1 MFSKNNHRGVK
12 AFTLIE
18 LLVVIAIIAI
28 LAAILFPVF
37 AQAREKARQISCMS
51 NMRQLGLGV
60 AQFAQDHD
68 ETLPKAFFND
78 QAQPGEN
85 WGNPY
90 CWGWEV
96 VIYPYIKSKEVYRC
110 PDDTTTGLQVY
121 SEAGTTNDRNGN
133 PVCGNP
139 PAKPYNVGEMTV
151 FYGSYRYNTGNQP
164 NGPFTATKLAA
175 LDQPAS
181 AIQIAEGTITYQGD
195 TNEFNNL
202 GTGEGDVHATVCPH
216 DVSSNGYQVGMNAA
230 FDRHSKVNTRDPGS
244 RGHGLANYV
253 FADGH
258 AKAMTW
264 DSTWKRIGPDVTGT
278 ATQGNALTPTVW
290 RQIFKSNDGFHGI
303 DVCQYVAPPGS

>member
-1 MFSKNNHRGVK
+1 MFIKKRNGAS

-68 ETLPKAFFND
+68 EALPKAFFND
-78 QAQPGEN
+78 QAQAGEN

-96 VIYPYIKSKEVYRC
+96 VVYPYIKSKGVYKC
-110 PDDTTTGLQVY
+110 PDDSTTGLQVY
-121 SEAGTTNDRNGN
+121 NQAGTTNDSNGN

-139 PAKPYNVGEMTV
+139 PATPYNVGEPTV
-151 FYGSYRYNTGNQP
+151 FNGSYRYNTSNQP
-164 NGPFTATKLAA
+164 NGGFTALKLAA

-195 TNEFNNL
+195 TFEYNNL
-202 GTGEGDVHATVCPH
+202 GTGEGDVHATVCPNN
-216 DVSSNGYQVGMNAA
+216 VGNGYVVGMNSA
-230 FDRHSKVNTRDPGS
+230 FDRHSHVDKTSAAAAG
-244 RGHGLANYV
+244 GGLSNYI

-258 AKAMTW
+258 AKALHW
-264 DSTWKRIGPDVTGT
+264 SDTWKRLGPDVTGS
-278 ATQGNALTPTVW
+278 ATNGKALTPTAW
-290 RQIFKSNDGFHGI
+290 RQKFQSDDGVDGI
-303 DVCQYVAPPGS
+303 DVCQYVSPN